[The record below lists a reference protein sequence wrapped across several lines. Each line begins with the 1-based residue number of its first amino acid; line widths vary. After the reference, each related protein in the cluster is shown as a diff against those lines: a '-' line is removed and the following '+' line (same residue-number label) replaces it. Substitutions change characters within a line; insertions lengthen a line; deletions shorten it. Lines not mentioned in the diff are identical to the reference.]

1 MIAILAERWWAL
13 AIRGLAAIIF
23 GILTFVFP
31 GLSVYALVILFG
43 AWAFADGIFNVI
55 AAVRRAGGKSW
66 GWMLFEGLASIAA
79 GVVTFFWP
87 GLTAFALLMVI
98 AAWSFATGI
107 AEIVAAIRLRKFIRN
122 EWLLGLAGVLSV
134 VFGLLLFAYPGAG
147 ALALVFWIG
156 AFAIVFGA
164 LLIALAFRLRAW
176 ARDPSHR
183 VPPPPEHAPMPA

>member
-1 MIAILAERWWAL
+1 MIAMLAERWWAL

-55 AAVRRAGGKSW
+55 AAVRRAGGERW
-66 GWMLFEGLASIAA
+66 GWLLFEGLASIAA

-98 AAWSFATGI
+98 AAWSLVTGI
-107 AEIVAAIRLRKFIRN
+107 AEIVAAIRLRKHIRN
-122 EWLLGLAGVLSV
+122 EWLLGLTGVLSV
-134 VFGLLLFAYPGAG
+134 VFGLLLFAFPGAG
-147 ALALVFWIG
+147 ALALITWIG
-156 AFAIVFGA
+156 AFAIVFGV

-176 ARDPSHR
+176 GRDPSHR
-183 VPPPPEHAPMPA
+183 VPPPEHAPMPA

>member
-1 MIAILAERWWAL
+1 MIAILAERWWTL

-31 GLSVYALVILFG
+31 GLSIYALVILFG
-43 AWAFADGIFNVI
+43 AWAFADGVFNLI
-55 AAVRRAGGKSW
+55 AAVRRAGGERW
-66 GWMLFEGLASIAA
+66 GWLLFEGLASVAA

-87 GLTAFALLMVI
+87 GITAFALLMVI
-98 AAWSFATGI
+98 AAWSVVTGI
-107 AEIVAAIRLRKFIRN
+107 AEISAAIRLRKHIRN
-122 EWLLGLAGVLSV
+122 EWLLGLTGVLSV
-134 VFGLLLFAYPGAG
+134 VFGLLLFAFPGAG

-156 AFAIVFGA
+156 AFAIAFGA

-183 VPPPPEHAPMPA
+183 VPPEHAPVAA